1 MARTPEVFVSLVAV
15 PSKVGE
21 TSSRDLISTGDQ
33 NLSIEVQRESR
44 HSVGVTTSDYTVTS
58 TGLGMADIVTDALSG
73 PGLVLLHLISRLLTA
88 TFPP

>member
-21 TSSRDLISTGDQ
+21 TSSRDLISTSDQ

-44 HSVGVTTSDYTVTS
+44 HSMGVTTSDYTVN
-58 TGLGMADIVTDALSG
+58 
-73 PGLVLLHLISRLLTA
+73 
-88 TFPP
+88 

>member
-44 HSVGVTTSDYTVTS
+44 HSVGLPVTT
-58 TGLGMADIVTDALSG
+58 L
-73 PGLVLLHLISRLLTA
+73 
-88 TFPP
+88 

>member
-44 HSVGVTTSDYTVTS
+44 HSMGVTTSDYTVTS
-58 TGLGMADIVTDALSG
+58 TVVTSLEWQTLS
-73 PGLVLLHLISRLLTA
+73 PMR
-88 TFPP
+88 